1 MPLPLSYWF
10 QFKKLRIFL
19 AWFGGILLFLGS
31 RMNGTSFKIGLPF
44 LIAGELIRIG
54 SLGFLERRGKKLTSG
69 GPFAYVR
76 HPLYIGNFFIGLG
89 IVLLAN
95 QPWLLGIFLAGFFI
109 LYAGT
114 VRKEE
119 KDLSQKFGNDY
130 LSYRKA
136 VPSFVPRFTPYSAA
150 GENSFQWNRLLQ
162 YRENITWAGQFLLL
176 IALYLFQKVVRQRKF
191 FAKEKLAL
199 AAGGVMILYLAGEW
213 VFREWKKRSMSVRAA
228 SC

>member
-1 MPLPLSYWF
+1 MLPLSYWF

-19 AWFGGILLFLGS
+19 AWFGGIILFLNS
-31 RMNGTSFKIGLPF
+31 RMNGTSFKTGLPF
-44 LIAGELIRIG
+44 LIAGELVRIW
-54 SLGFLERRGKKLTSG
+54 SLGFLERRGKKLTAA

-76 HPLYIGNFFIGLG
+76 HPLYTGNFFIGLG
-89 IVLLAN
+89 VVLIAN
-95 QPWLLGIFLAGFFI
+95 QPWLFGIFLAGFFI

-136 VPSFVPRFTPYSAA
+136 VPCFIPRLTPYPAR
-150 GENSFQWNRLLQ
+150 GENSFQGTRLLQ
-162 YRENITWAGQFLLL
+162 YRENITLAGHFLLL
-176 IALYLFQKVVRQRKF
+176 AALYLFQAAVRQGKF
-191 FAKEKLAL
+191 FAKEKLTL
-199 AAGGVMILYLAGEW
+199 AAAACVIFYLAGEW
-213 VFREWKKRSMSVRAA
+213 VFREWKKRSTSVRAI

>member
-1 MPLPLSYWF
+1 MLPLSYWF

-19 AWFGGILLFLGS
+19 AWFGGIILFLSS
-31 RMNGTSFKIGLPF
+31 RMNGTSFKTGLPF
-44 LIAGELIRIG
+44 LVAGELVRIG
-54 SLGFLERRGKKLTSG
+54 SLGFLEKRGKKLTTG
-69 GPFAYVR
+69 GPFAFVR

-89 IVLLAN
+89 VILIAN

-119 KDLSQKFGNDY
+119 KDLSQKFENDY

-136 VPSFVPRFTPYSAA
+136 VPCFLPRLTPYSAP

-162 YRENITWAGQFLLL
+162 YHENITLAGQLLLL
-176 IALYLFQKVVRQRKF
+176 IALYLFQEVVRQRKF
-191 FAKEKLAL
+191 FAKEKLVL
-199 AAGGVMILYLAGEW
+199 TAAACVIFYLAGEW
-213 VFREWKKRSMSVRAA
+213 VFREWKKSM
-228 SC
+228 